1 MHVHIAAMGDVPRL
15 EALPA
20 REMPDGEA
28 ATVRVWDPF
37 VRLFHWS
44 LVAAIGV
51 ALATS
56 LLLPPT
62 WVTLHIISGTAA
74 VALVAARIVW
84 GFFGPSY
91 ARFASFVR
99 GPAALTAHLQS
110 LLAGKA
116 GHHIGHNPLGGAMI
130 VVLFVAILILG
141 ATGVIALG
149 GVFKSGPAAFLASF
163 AVGDAARVLHQLVAF
178 GLIGLVALH
187 LGGVAFE
194 SARGRE
200 NLAAAM
206 VHGRKREHADTIA
219 EPPRA
224 ARPFLAVAIAM
235 LVFLASGVVVV
246 ALSQRPAL
254 GVPTASLDAVYVSEC
269 GDCHAPYHPSL
280 APAAVWTAIMDHLD
294 QHFGEDASLE
304 PDAVARI
311 RAYLVA
317 NAAETVD
324 TKPAHLFLRRDPAD
338 PLKITA
344 TPWWRR
350 LHASIA
356 DSVFTAKVVGSR
368 ANCSACHQDAAT
380 GLFNPAN
387 IAIPKDAKL

>member
-1 MHVHIAAMGDVPRL
+1 MGD
-15 EALPA
+15 ATGTGILPA
-20 REMPDGEA
+20 RGVPDDEA
-28 ATVRVWDPF
+28 ASVPVWDPL
-37 VRLFHWS
+37 VRLFHWA

-62 WVTLHIISGTAA
+62 WVTLHIISGTTA
-74 VALVAARIVW
+74 VALVAVRIVW
-84 GFFGPSY
+84 GFFGPTY
-91 ARFASFVR
+91 ARFTSFVR
-99 GPAALTAHLQS
+99 GPATMVAHLRR
-110 LLAGKA
+110 LRTGRAGY
-116 GHHIGHNPLGGAMI
+116 HIGHNPLGGAMI
-130 VVLFVAILILG
+130 VVLFATVLVLG
-141 ATGVIALG
+141 LTGTIALG
-149 GVFKSGPAAFLASF
+149 GVFKSGPAAFLTSF
-163 AVGDAARVLHQLVAF
+163 AIGNAARELHQLIAF
-178 GLIGLVALH
+178 GLIGLIGLH

-194 SARGRE
+194 SLRGRE
-200 NLAAAM
+200 NLTAAM
-206 VHGRKREHADTIA
+206 VHGRKQEHADAIA
-219 EPPRA
+219 EPPRF
-224 ARPFLAVAIAM
+224 ARPLLATTIVL
-235 LVFLASGVVVV
+235 LVFVASGAAVIS
-246 ALSQRPAL
+246 LSQRPAF
-254 GVPTASLDAVYVSEC
+254 GVPAAPLNAVYVSEC

-280 APAAVWTAIMDHLD
+280 APAAVWVAIMEHLD

-304 PDAVARI
+304 PDKVARI

-350 LHASIA
+350 IHSGIP
-356 DSVFTAKVVGSR
+356 DRVFTATAVGSR
-368 ANCSACHQDAAT
+368 ANCSACHQDAAS

>member
-1 MHVHIAAMGDVPRL
+1 MGDTPDL

-20 REMPDGEA
+20 SEVPDDETA
-28 ATVRVWDPF
+28 ILPVWDLF

-44 LVAAIGV
+44 LVGAIGV

-56 LLLPPT
+56 LVLPPT
-62 WVTLHIISGTAA
+62 WVTLHIVSGTAA

-84 GFFGPSY
+84 GFFGPTY
-91 ARFASFVR
+91 ARFTSFVR
-99 GPAALTAHLQS
+99 GPATLIAHLRH
-110 LLAGKA
+110 LRAGEG

-130 VVLFVAILILG
+130 VALFVAVLILG
-141 ATGVIALG
+141 LTGTIALG
-149 GVFKSGPAAFLASF
+149 GVFKSGPAAFLTGF
-163 AVGDAARVLHQLVAF
+163 AVGDVARELHQVVAF
-178 GLIGLVALH
+178 GVIGLIGLH

-194 SARGRE
+194 SLRGRE
-200 NLAAAM
+200 NLTAAM
-206 VHGRKREHADTIA
+206 VHGRKQERAGAITA
-219 EPPRA
+219 PPRTARLLLA
-224 ARPFLAVAIAM
+224 AAIVS
-235 LVFLASGVVVV
+235 LVFLASGAAVVSF
-246 ALSQRPAL
+246 SQRPAF
-254 GVPTASLDAVYVSEC
+254 GVPRAPLDPVYVSEC

-280 APAAVWTAIMDHLD
+280 APGAVWVTIMDHLN

-304 PDAVARI
+304 PDKVAGI

-350 LHASIA
+350 IHSGIP
-356 DSVFTAKVVGSR
+356 DSVFTAKTVGSR

-387 IAIPKDAKL
+387 VAIPKDAKL

>member
-1 MHVHIAAMGDVPRL
+1 MGDATEL
-15 EALPA
+15 EVLPA
-20 REMPDGEA
+20 REMPDDET
-28 ATVRVWDPF
+28 ATLPVWDPV

-44 LVAAIGV
+44 LVGAIGV

-56 LLLPPT
+56 LVLPPT
-62 WVTLHIISGTAA
+62 WVTLHVVSGTAA
-74 VALVAARIVW
+74 VVLVAVRIVW
-84 GFFGPSY
+84 GFFGPTY

-99 GPAALTAHLQS
+99 GPAALIAHLRHLS
-110 LLAGKA
+110 AGEA

-130 VVLFVAILILG
+130 VVLFVAVLVLG
-141 ATGVIALG
+141 LTGAVALG

-178 GLIGLVALH
+178 GLIGLIGLH
-187 LGGVAFE
+187 LAGVAFE
-194 SARGRE
+194 SLRGRE
-200 NLAAAM
+200 NLVAAM
-206 VHGRKREHADTIA
+206 VHGRKQEHADAIT
-219 EPPRA
+219 EPPRS
-224 ARPFLAVAIAM
+224 ARPLLAAAVVM
-235 LVFLASGVVVV
+235 LVFLVSGATVVS
-246 ALSQRPAL
+246 LSQRPAF
-254 GVPTASLDAVYVSEC
+254 GVPTAPLDPVYVSEC
-269 GDCHAPYHPSL
+269 GACHAPYHPSL
-280 APAAVWTAIMDHLD
+280 APAAVWVAIMDHLD

-304 PDAVARI
+304 PDKVAGI

-324 TKPAHLFLRRDPAD
+324 TKPAHLFSRRDPAD

-350 LHASIA
+350 IHSGIP
-356 DSVFTAKVVGSR
+356 DSVFAAKAVGSR

-387 IAIPKDAKL
+387 VAIPKDAKP